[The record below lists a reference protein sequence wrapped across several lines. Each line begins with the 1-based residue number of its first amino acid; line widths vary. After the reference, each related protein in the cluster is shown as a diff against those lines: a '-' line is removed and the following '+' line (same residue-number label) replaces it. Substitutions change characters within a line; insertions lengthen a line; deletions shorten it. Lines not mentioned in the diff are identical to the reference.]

1 MIKVAWFV
9 PNTPVWVGGLNY
21 FLNLA
26 SALSALPERRIEP
39 VVLGNAMV
47 LPPPLCA
54 LADVPF
60 PDEVKKYSLQWLI
73 SRLERKFAPW
83 GGAQART
90 FAKHGVKLFSH
101 GWPLGRF
108 SRVPS
113 MCWIPD
119 FQHKHL
125 PHMFSP
131 EEISYRD
138 NNFAHIA
145 RNAQAVL
152 LSSTDAQKDFQR
164 FFPQSAGKAHVLR
177 FVANPP
183 VGNMDID
190 TALLHYQIDEPYF
203 HIPNQ
208 LWLHKNHEIVLDAL
222 RVLQASGKCPLVIST
237 GQTEDYRHPG
247 YFSDLKKRVAE
258 AGLAER
264 FRFLGLIEFAHVGA
278 LMRGAVAMINPSRF
292 EGWSTTV
299 EEAKSLG
306 KHILLSDIPVHRE
319 QAPERSAYFAP
330 DDAETLAAQ
339 MKEALEGYSP
349 QTEKRAEKTAAAAL
363 PGRMEDFAKT
373 YEGIVLKVLA
383 AYT

>member
-1 MIKVAWFV
+1 MIKVAWSV

-26 SALSALPERRIEP
+26 SALLELPERRIEP
-39 VVLGNAMV
+39 VVLGSAGI

-60 PDEVKKYSLQWLI
+60 PGEAKKHSLKWLF

-83 GGAQART
+83 GGAQARIFT
-90 FAKHGVKLFSH
+90 KHEIKLFSH

-131 EEISYRD
+131 GEVSYRD
-138 NNFAHIA
+138 DNFANIA

-152 LSSTDAQKDFQR
+152 LSSADAQKDFQR
-164 FFPQSAGKAHVLR
+164 FFPQAAEKTHVLR

-183 VGNMDID
+183 ISNADMATV
-190 TALLHYQIDEPYF
+190 LLHYQINEPYF

-208 LWLHKNHEIVLDAL
+208 LWLHKNHGIVLNAL
-222 RVLQASGKCPLVIST
+222 RILQTSGKCPLVIST

-247 YFSDLKKRVAE
+247 YFADLKKRVAE
-258 AGLAER
+258 AGLTER

-306 KHILLSDIPVHRE
+306 KRILLSDIAVHRE

-330 DDAETLAAQ
+330 DDAYALATQMSETLSD
-339 MKEALEGYSP
+339 YSP
-349 QTEKRAEKTAAAAL
+349 QAEEQAEKIAAAAL
-363 PGRMEDFAKT
+363 PERMANFAKT
-373 YEGIVLKVLA
+373 YENIVLKVLA
-383 AYT
+383 VHA